1 MKGCQARATFGVEN
15 CCVLEAVSKPLG
27 HWLLLAGSPS
37 MESTL
42 AVCFSLLPRGPPC
55 LPAGLRHPGASTSL
69 HGGVQLVLL
78 SVAGMDHPELFCS
91 AQLWN
96 YHFCFQ
102 LAAACLPSQ
111 IHFHLNKALLLP
123 GICLAFTNL
132 LPL

>member
-1 MKGCQARATFGVEN
+1 MPGKGNLWGRN
-15 CCVLEAVSKPLG
+15 CCVLEAVSKRLG
-27 HWLLLAGSPS
+27 HWLLLAGSAS
-37 MESTL
+37 MGSTV
-42 AVCFSLLPRGPPC
+42 AVCFSLLPRGAPC
-55 LPAGLRHPGASTSL
+55 LPAGLGHRGASTSL

-96 YHFCFQ
+96 YHFYFQ

-111 IHFHLNKALLLP
+111 IHFHLNKALILP
-123 GICLAFTNL
+123 GLCLAFSDL